1 MPNVYVAIDLET
13 TGLDPEHD
21 AIIEIGAVRFRYD
34 PKDARGDGSEEE
46 RWRGQ
51 VLDTFQSLVNP
62 GRPIP
67 YNIQQLTGIKPED
80 VRHAPPLAN
89 VLPRL
94 RRIVGDQ
101 PIMAHYVSFDLGFLG
116 RHSLFRDH
124 PAIDTFEMATILLPH
139 VGRYSLKCLAS
150 ELDLGFPPQEEGT
163 LGRYPSRTSD
173 LKHRALLDAHW
184 THRLFVTLFDQALRL
199 DPALIR
205 EVNRIAARSNWSL
218 RPVFA
223 EVERLQARR
232 VFASSLGQQLAAKG
246 VSGLT
251 RGGRRFLADAPR
263 EEREAPLRPAA
274 TPRPLDVN
282 QLAELLGESGLFSQ
296 KMNGFEHRPQQ
307 VEMLRQVSRV
317 FNAGEHLLIEAGT
330 GTGKSIAYLLPA
342 IYWAVQNGQRVV
354 VATHTINLQDQ
365 LLTKDIP
372 DLQRI
377 LPFEFKAVALKGR
390 SNYVCPQR
398 VRQLQE
404 RLSGERAVHSPGG
417 EGDVELQL
425 RVLARV
431 LVWLNTT
438 LTGDRQEL
446 FLPTAAENAIWNE
459 LCSDPDLCPPERCRR
474 ENCFFYR
481 ARQAA
486 ESAHLIVVNH
496 ALLLSDVKAENRV
509 LPEYRYLII
518 DEAHHLE
525 DSVTQQLSFESDQR
539 TLDRLLVRLG
549 EAALSRGAAGGRPG
563 AGKAAAQAPL
573 SSELFQGLPEMSG
586 APRHSGLLNRIGLAC
601 RELPSHATASI
612 QEHMATG
619 HQLVEDTRRAAY
631 EFFNALGTFMDER
644 GAQGNSQYDR
654 RLRITPGLRRQPA
667 WERIESVWDN
677 LSVGL
682 SGLSQLLVQLKQ
694 ELERLDY
701 NYAVPDFEE
710 LWSELTSYL
719 NQLETTR
726 TGLKSVMEPSGPHSN
741 QVITWLE
748 VAANSGTLS
757 VHAAPLHVGELVRRH
772 LFDAKETVILTSA
785 TLFTD
790 QGANFLRERLG
801 AHDVNEVSV
810 GSPFDYRNATL
821 VYVPRE
827 EDMPPPNDPRYQ
839 STLETALVELVRAV
853 GGRTLVLFTSH
864 NQLRNTA
871 RAIQAQLAQDDI
883 LVLEQGSGGSR
894 AQLLERFKD
903 TETKSVLLGTR
914 SFWEGIDVA
923 GERLSCVVIVKLP
936 FAVPDDPIFAAR
948 SEAYED
954 SFNQYALPDAILR
967 FRQGFGRLIRTRSDR
982 GVVVC
987 FDSRLLSKSYGDA
1000 FLRSLPECT
1009 VWRGRLADLPDLAA
1023 RWINEGKFDL
1033 GG

>member
-13 TGLDPEHD
+13 TGLDPERD
-21 AIIEIGAVRFRYD
+21 AIIEIGAVRFR
-34 PKDARGDGSEEE
+34 GD
-46 RWRGQ
+46 Q
-51 VLDTFQSLVNP
+51 VLGTFESLVNP

-67 YNIQQLTGIKPED
+67 YSIQQLTGIKPDD
-80 VRHAPPLAN
+80 VRHAPPLAS

-94 RRIVGDQ
+94 RRLVGDQ
-101 PIMAHYVSFDLGFLG
+101 PIVGHNIGFDLSFLG
-116 RHSLFRDH
+116 RHDLFRDN
-124 PAIDTFEMATILLPH
+124 PAIDTFELASILLPH
-139 VGRYSLKCLAS
+139 AGRYNLGMLARALNISLPA
-150 ELDLGFPPQEEGT
+150 T
-163 LGRYPSRTSD
+163 
-173 LKHRALLDAHW
+173 HRALNDARVAHA
-184 THRLFVTLFDQALRL
+184 LFIALLEEARRL
-199 DPALIR
+199 DLSLIQA
-205 EVNRIAARSNWSL
+205 VNRMAARSRWSL

-223 EVERLQARR
+223 DLEQLHARTT
-232 VFASSLGQQLAAKG
+232 FASSLGQQLAAKG
-246 VSGLT
+246 FSGLT

-263 EEREAPLRPAA
+263 EEKEAPLRPAA
-274 TPRPLDVN
+274 TVRPLDVD
-282 QLAELLGESGLFSQ
+282 QLADLLGESGLFSQ
-296 KMNGFEHRPQQ
+296 KMPAFEYRPQQ
-307 VEMLRQVSRV
+307 VEMLRQVARA
-317 FNAGEHLLIEAGT
+317 FNVGEHLLIEAGT
-330 GTGKSIAYLLPA
+330 GTGKSIAYLVPA
-342 IYWAVQNGQRVV
+342 IYWAVQNGHRVV

-365 LLTKDIP
+365 LLNKDIP

-404 RLSGERAVHSPGG
+404 RLSGERATSNPGA
-417 EGDVELQL
+417 ESNVELEL

-459 LCSDPDLCPPERCRR
+459 LCSDPDLCPAERCRR

-539 TLDRLLVRLG
+539 ALDRLLVRLG
-549 EAALSRGAAGGRPG
+549 DTPPPRSLSGGQPVARKPRL
-563 AGKAAAQAPL
+563 QEPL
-573 SSELFQGLPEMSG
+573 NGQMFQSTPDASG
-586 APRHSGLLNRIGLAC
+586 MPHHSGLLHSIAMAC
-601 RELPSHATASI
+601 RDLPSHATASI
-612 QEHMATG
+612 QESLAAG
-619 HQLVEDTRRAAY
+619 HQLVEQTRRAAY
-631 EFFNALGTFMDER
+631 EFFNALSALMDEH
-644 GAQGNSQYDR
+644 ASQGNSQYDR
-654 RLRITPGLRRQPA
+654 RLRITPALRRRAA
-667 WERIESVWDN
+667 WDRIEIVWDN
-677 LSVGL
+677 LSLGL
-682 SGLSQLLVQLKQ
+682 SALSKLLVQLKQ
-694 ELERLDY
+694 ELEQLDS
-701 NYAVPDFEE
+701 NFAVPDFEE
-710 LWSELTSYL
+710 LWSELNSYL

-726 TGLKSVMEPSGPHSN
+726 TGLESVVEPAGQPGG
-741 QVITWLE
+741 QPITWLE
-748 VAANSGTLS
+748 QAANTGTLS

-772 LFDAKETVILTSA
+772 LFDPKEAVILTSA

-790 QGANFLRERLG
+790 QNAEFLRERLG
-801 AHDVNEVSV
+801 AQDVHEVSV
-810 GSPFDYRNATL
+810 GSPFDYRRATL
-821 VYVPRE
+821 LFIPRE
-827 EDMPPPNDPRYQ
+827 EDLPPPNDPRYQ
-839 STLETALVELVRAV
+839 SVLEAALVELVRAV

-871 RAIQAQLAQDDI
+871 RAIQKQLERDDI
-883 LVLEQGSGGSR
+883 LVLEQGGGGSR

-903 TETKSVLLGTR
+903 TESRSVLLGTR

-923 GERLSCVVIVKLP
+923 GERLSCVAIVKLP
-936 FAVPDDPIFAAR
+936 FAVPDDPVFAAR
-948 SEAYED
+948 SETYTD

-967 FRQGFGRLIRTRSDR
+967 FRQGFGRLIRTRTDR

-987 FDSRLLSKSYGDA
+987 FDSRLLSKTYGEA

-1009 VWRGRLADLPDLAA
+1009 VVRGGALADLPGLAA
-1023 RWINEGKFDL
+1023 RWINEGNLNLEDRYD
-1033 GG
+1033 